1 MRRAAPTLAAL
12 LLALPATLHAGNS
25 PKNGQGLKVGEAA
38 PGLYLHYADG
48 NIVPQ
53 NSMDGKGLLLTFWSV
68 ASLKSAEGAA
78 LFDQMRKI
86 RRDIA
91 GRDDFILIS
100 VSVDAMDDDKE
111 MEAWSRFLLSQ
122 GTVDYGDG
130 RRRFIDDSRWWGCTE
145 VALDQPTSRRYRVN
159 RYPESFLMGADGK
172 LAAVSIPAEELRE
185 AVTKALKVAR

>member
-1 MRRAAPTLAAL
+1 
-12 LLALPATLHAGNS
+12 
-25 PKNGQGLKVGEAA
+25 
-38 PGLYLHYADG
+38 
-48 NIVPQ
+48 
-53 NSMDGKGLLLTFWSV
+53 MDGKGLLLTFWSV

-91 GRDDFILIS
+91 GRDGFILIS
-100 VSVDAMDDDKE
+100 ICVDAMDDDKK

-159 RYPESFLMGADGK
+159 RYPESFLIGADGK